1 MFQYSYYD
9 NRVFILYNFF
19 LSLVHIFIMLL
30 APVGVLDLIVLSSS
44 INTTYVNNMPKIN
57 RN

>member
-9 NRVFILYNFF
+9 NRFFILYNFF
-19 LSLVHIFIMLL
+19 VSLVHIFIMLL